1 MYLEMNCET
10 GISFEWAQLRYDQ
23 CLDKYPVCVNL
34 QFNYETR

>member
-10 GISFEWAQLRYDQ
+10 RMTSNGLRYDQ